1 MIKLVATDMDGTF
14 LNRQGSFDKAR
25 LRAVLDDFAQK
36 GILFAAASGRPLL
49 ALEKMFAD
57 YHHLLSLNQA
67 SASQLIW
74 TSLILYWK
82 IPTCQATIF
91 CYQAKKERICTK
103 KRAMN
108 TLTSLASIMKM
119 FNVCQI

>member
-57 YHHLLSLNQA
+57 YHHQMAFIAENGTLVKADGSIIFESGLSKPAYLDIIDTLLENPYLSGYDFL
-67 SASQLIW
+67 
-74 TSLILYWK
+74 
-82 IPTCQATIF
+82 F
-91 CYQAKKERICTK
+91 GVVE
-103 KRAMN
+103 
-108 TLTSLASIMKM
+108 
-119 FNVCQI
+119 

>member
-57 YHHLLSLNQA
+57 YHHQMAFIAEMVPWSRLMVLLSLNQA

-74 TSLILYWK
+74 T
-82 IPTCQATIF
+82 
-91 CYQAKKERICTK
+91 
-103 KRAMN
+103 
-108 TLTSLASIMKM
+108 
-119 FNVCQI
+119 

>member
-49 ALEKMFAD
+49 ALEKIVA
-57 YHHLLSLNQA
+57 
-67 SASQLIW
+67 
-74 TSLILYWK
+74 
-82 IPTCQATIF
+82 
-91 CYQAKKERICTK
+91 
-103 KRAMN
+103 
-108 TLTSLASIMKM
+108 
-119 FNVCQI
+119 